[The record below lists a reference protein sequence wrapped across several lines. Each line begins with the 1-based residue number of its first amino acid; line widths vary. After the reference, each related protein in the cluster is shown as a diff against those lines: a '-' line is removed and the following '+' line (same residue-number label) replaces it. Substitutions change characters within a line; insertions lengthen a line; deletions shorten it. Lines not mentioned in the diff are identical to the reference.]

1 MANIAR
7 GRNGST
13 TGEAG
18 ARSSRSCLVAIDR
31 HMQRRYASRT
41 RAMKNERETRRSSTV
56 SSSASRRDSDG
67 PSNFRR
73 VRRSQIAATLRPRS
87 RSREKENTR
96 GKKGLGRVEEES
108 GEHLSEIG
116 NERTL
121 VNTARKASRRTKGRR
136 REPVTLNSVWIR
148 PRALFAANFS
158 ARCRFV
164 QRFYRRIE
172 KIRMLSIFPFPSVSS
187 PRAPFCFHRGA
198 ARKKVS

>member
-41 RAMKNERETRRSSTV
+41 RAMKNERETRRSSTI

-73 VRRSQIAATLRPRS
+73 VRRSRIAGTLRPRS
-87 RSREKENTR
+87 RSREKENRR
-96 GKKGLGRVEEES
+96 GKKRTGGKWRAL
-108 GEHLSEIG
+108 
-116 NERTL
+116 ERNRERANTA
-121 VNTARKASRRTKGRR
+121 VNTAHRT
-136 REPVTLNSVWIR
+136 
-148 PRALFAANFS
+148 
-158 ARCRFV
+158 
-164 QRFYRRIE
+164 
-172 KIRMLSIFPFPSVSS
+172 S
-187 PRAPFCFHRGA
+187 PTDEGTAEGA
-198 ARKKVS
+198 ADT